1 MAIGL
6 SQVFATQILVP
17 LTVKM
22 SLADSFGTSALMM
35 FTLTLPAIL
44 MVREPTPKQKEPVN
58 NSEDQSPAR
67 QAEVEADVIEE

>member
-35 FTLTLPAIL
+35 LTLTLPAIL
-44 MVREPTPKQKEPVN
+44 MVREPTPKQKEAVN
-58 NSEDQSPAR
+58 ED
-67 QAEVEADVIEE
+67 